1 MRQFSHVVGLQS
13 TGCASSVVSGDV
25 CLGGCCVFAGCQS
38 SFGVGASFAP
48 AAVCQW
54 LFFFFLSQNGW
65 QAEEGGRRGTECSSA
80 PTTRHRLECA
90 LSSWLWCWDA
100 GVRKWVVSVLDRHV
114 EWVTWSAS
122 PCFSGDV
129 GPLYE
134 SGCGLTEEVDARDG
148 GC

>member
-1 MRQFSHVVGLQS
+1 MRQFSCCRAAKHR
-13 TGCASSVVSGDV
+13 CASSVVSGDV

-38 SFGVGASFAP
+38 SFGVGVSSEP

-54 LFFFFLSQNGW
+54 LFVSKWVAGG
-65 QAEEGGRRGTECSSA
+65 EGGRRGTKCSSV
-80 PTTRHRLECA
+80 PTTRHPRECA
-90 LSSWLWCWDA
+90 LSSWLLCWDA
-100 GVRKWVVSVLDRHV
+100 GMRKWVVSVLDRHV
-114 EWVTWSAS
+114 EWVTCSAS

-134 SGCGLTEEVDARDG
+134 SGCVLTEEVDARDG